1 MSSSVMAA
9 VTSPSIR
16 RCWACHMTSSARY
29 DSISRSIVVVGLRSK
44 IEIQLILYITVEYL
58 HEPEAILAS
67 SRVGVG
73 TQPFPPNVEQPKI
86 FDFHDVDA
94 DAYTVFPRIAS
105 L

>member
-1 MSSSVMAA
+1 
-9 VTSPSIR
+9 
-16 RCWACHMTSSARY
+16 
-29 DSISRSIVVVGLRSK
+29 VVGLRSK

-67 SRVGVG
+67 SRVGWG
-73 TQPFPPNVEQPKI
+73 PFPPNVEQPKI

-105 L
+105 LSHRHEFCPRNMASMACQTAS